1 MHSHLSLLKLVAQHC
16 LNFEDEP
23 LIYAYTSELIS
34 KVPAVGRERQTEQHI
49 KLFPPLQ
56 LGHFINKHQPTAYYN
71 KVLLLEFNWI
81 CIARSG
87 CAIYTNL
94 HKIYVQHKE
103 LHCFTPQL
111 LFPPSYKCN
120 YCWISL
126 SAKKKKKK
134 RCLLWILL
142 INSAK
147 NSTL

>member
-1 MHSHLSLLKLVAQHC
+1 MHLHLSLLKLVAQHC

-23 LIYAYTSELIS
+23 LIYAYISELIS
-34 KVPAVGRERQTEQHI
+34 KVLAVGLERQTEQHI
-49 KLFPPLQ
+49 KLFSPLQ
-56 LGHFINKHQPTAYYN
+56 FGHFINKHQPTAYYN

-94 HKIYVQHKE
+94 HKIYVQHKD
-103 LHCFTPQL
+103 LHCFT
-111 LFPPSYKCN
+111 PPSYKCN
-120 YCWISL
+120 YCWTSL
-126 SAKKKKKK
+126 SKKNKTK